1 MATKQ
6 AALGPEVVRVRGVRK
21 SFVVRQDNSLKDR
34 IVTFAR
40 HRQHRREY
48 VALDDVSLSIKAGST
63 VGLLGV
69 NGSGKSTLL
78 KLIGG
83 ILSPDAGTVETRGRL
98 AALLEL
104 GAGFHPELS
113 GRENVFL
120 NAAILGLTRAETEAR
135 YDDIVRFSGI
145 GEFIDNEVKF
155 YSSGMYMRLAFAV
168 AVHTDPDILLVDE
181 VLAVGDEAFQRKCMD
196 KIRSFQRE
204 GRTIILVS
212 HSAGQISELCDTTFV
227 LQDGVIAYEGGVR
240 GGLNALRDIMEG
252 RRIGESLAE
261 ETAAEQAAREAK
273 AKEAEKPPITV
284 TAIEMLDD
292 EGRPASDFLPGAPA
306 VLRIHVNATEAVD
319 GWMTGFSI
327 DNSTGQMVIASN
339 TDLLNVVL
347 PPLTVGA
354 RHMDY
359 RFAALHLGPGEY
371 FVNAN
376 TSPRIEANTHVLW
389 QGVRFRVGGPEGNLG
404 VAQADITVPGAAH
417 TSS

>member
-1 MATKQ
+1 MGAMTDTS
-6 AALGPEVVRVRGVRK
+6 APEVVRVEGVRK
-21 SFVVRQDNSLKDR
+21 AFVVRQDNSLKDR
-34 IVTFAR
+34 IVSFAR

-48 VALDDVSLSIKAGST
+48 VALSDVSLSIKAGST
-63 VGLLGV
+63 VGLLGI

-83 ILSPDAGTVETRGRL
+83 ILTPDSGSVQTRGRL

-120 NAAILGLTRAETEAR
+120 NAAILGLSRAETEAR
-135 YDDIVRFSGI
+135 YDEIVRFSGI

-227 LQDGVIAYEGGVR
+227 LQDGVIAYEGEVR

-252 RRIGESLAE
+252 RRVGESLAE
-261 ETAAEQAAREAK
+261 EAANATTDDDESQTK
-273 AKEAEKPPITV
+273 APPITV
-284 TAIEMLDD
+284 TAVEVLD
-292 EGRPASDFLPGAPA
+292 ASGQSSTTFLPGDRA
-306 VLRIHVNATEAVD
+306 VVRIHVNAVEPVTA
-319 GWMTGFSI
+319 WMTGFSI
-327 DNSTGQMVIASN
+327 DNSSGQMVIASN
-339 TDLLNVVL
+339 TDLLNATL
-347 PPLTVGA
+347 APLDAGS
-354 RHMDY
+354 HYMD
-359 RFAALHLGPGEY
+359 FELAALHLGPGEF

-376 TSPRIEANTHVLW
+376 TSPTNEADTHVLW
-389 QGVRFRVGGPEGNLG
+389 QGARFQVGGPEGNLG
-404 VAQADITVPGAAH
+404 VAQAEITVV
-417 TSS
+417 SS

>member
-1 MATKQ
+1 MVDEQVAP
-6 AALGPEVVRVRGVRK
+6 PEVVRIKNVRK
-21 SFVVRQDNSLKDR
+21 AFIVRQDNSLKDR
-34 IVTFAR
+34 LVSFAR

-48 VALDDVSLSIKAGST
+48 VALNEVSLSIKAGTT

-83 ILSPDAGTVETRGRL
+83 ILTPDSGSVHTRGRL

-113 GRENVFL
+113 GRENVYL
-120 NAAILGLTRAETEAR
+120 NAAILGLSRAETDER
-135 YDDIVRFSGI
+135 YDEIVRFSGI

-227 LQDGVIAYEGGVR
+227 LQDGAVAYEGDAR
-240 GGLNALRDIMEG
+240 GGLSALRDIMEG
-252 RRIGESLAE
+252 RRVGETLAE
-261 ETAAEQAAREAK
+261 ETAAGENAG
-273 AKEAEKPPITV
+273 AEGETTAPPITV
-284 TAIEMLDD
+284 TSIEMLDSD
-292 EGRPASDFLPGAPA
+292 GRPSDVFLPGQPA
-306 VLRIHVNATEAVD
+306 VLRIHVNAAAPVG

-339 TDLLNVVL
+339 TDLLESVL
-347 PPLTVGA
+347 PPLDAGD
-354 RHMDY
+354 HYMD
-359 RFAALHLGPGEY
+359 FNIAALHLGPGEF

-376 TSPRIEANTHVLW
+376 ASPTVDADTHVFW
-389 QGVRFRVGGPEGNLG
+389 QGARFTIGGPEGNLG
-404 VAQADITVPGAAH
+404 VAQADITVEAPALRGH
-417 TSS
+417 

>member
-1 MATKQ
+1 MDSTAVG
-6 AALGPEVVRVRGVRK
+6 APEVVHVENVRK
-21 SFVVRQDNSLKDR
+21 AFVVRQDNSLKDR
-34 IVTFAR
+34 LVSFAR
-40 HRQHRREY
+40 SRQHRREY
-48 VALDDVSLSIKAGST
+48 IALDDVSLSIEAGTT

-83 ILSPDAGTVETRGRL
+83 ILTPDSGRVSTRGRL

-113 GRENVFL
+113 GRENVYL
-120 NAAILGLTRAETEAR
+120 NAAILGLSRAETEER
-135 YDDIVRFSGI
+135 YDEIVRFSGI

-155 YSSGMYMRLAFAV
+155 YSSGMYMRLAFSV

-212 HSAGQISELCDTTFV
+212 HSAGQISELCDKTFV
-227 LQDGVIAYEGGVR
+227 LQDGRIVYEGEVR

-252 RRIGESLAE
+252 RRVGESLAE
-261 ETAAEQAAREAK
+261 EEAVVESQP
-273 AKEAEKPPITV
+273 AKTRDDFPPITV
-284 TAIEMLDD
+284 TSVEMLATD
-292 EGRPASDFLPGAPA
+292 GRAVDMFQPGDAA
-306 VLRIHVNATEAVD
+306 TLRVHVHSTEVVD

-339 TDLLNVVL
+339 TDLLDATL
-347 PPLTVGA
+347 PPITAGGH
-354 RHMDY
+354 HMD
-359 RFAALHLGPGEY
+359 FQIAALHLGPGEY

-376 TSPRIEANTHVLW
+376 TSPLVEANTHVLW
-389 QGVRFRVGGPEGNLG
+389 QGARFRIGGPEGNLG
-404 VAQADITVPGAAH
+404 VAQAELTVA
-417 TSS
+417 TETTRS